1 MPEVSATHVGRHK
14 PMRLLKR
21 LKRNYLAVSGAVIL
35 TLILSAGLLAP
46 WLAPHDPNECVLRN
60 RAQGSSAE
68 YPLGT
73 DELGRCM
80 LSRLLYGARL
90 SFVTGLGTVL
100 MAAAAGIPLGLAA
113 GYYGGWF
120 DNSLMGVMDVLLSV
134 PYFLLALAIV
144 AILGPG
150 LLNSMIAIA
159 VWTLPGYVRI
169 TRACVL
175 EVREK
180 EYIESARAIGHSDLA
195 ILVRHVFPNCLST
208 LIVQTSLRVGSAI
221 VSVAALSFLGLGAQP
236 PTPEWGAMLNSGRVY
251 IRTAPHIVT
260 YPGLAIFTSVLGFNL
275 VGDGLRDALDPR
287 LRRL

>member
-1 MPEVSATHVGRHK
+1 MK
-14 PMRLLKR
+14 LFKKI
-21 LKRNYLAVSGAVIL
+21 KRNYLAILGIVIL
-35 TLILSAGLLAP
+35 GFIFCGGLLAP
-46 WLAPHDPNECVLRN
+46 WLAPHNPNKCILPN
-60 RAQGSSAE
+60 RFQGRSAD

-100 MAAAAGIPLGLAA
+100 MSAIVGIPLGLIA
-113 GYYGGWF
+113 GYYGGWLESF
-120 DNSLMGVMDVLLSV
+120 LMRAMDVLLSV
-134 PYFLLALAIV
+134 PYFLLALSIV

-175 EVREK
+175 EIREK
-180 EYIESARAIGHSDLA
+180 EYIESAKAIGHKDSI
-195 ILVRHVFPNCLST
+195 ILLKHVLPNCFPT
-208 LIVQTSLRVGSAI
+208 LIVQTSLRVGAAI

-236 PTPEWGAMLNSGRVY
+236 PTAEWGAMLNSGRSY
-251 IRTAPHIVT
+251 IRTAPHIVM
-260 YPGLAIFTSVLGFNL
+260 YPGLAIFISVLGFNL
-275 VGDGLRDALDPR
+275 VGDGLRDILDPWR
-287 LRRL
+287 KRT